1 MMIQVFFPE
10 QVDDQ
15 RIAYSVIVARMNGKW
30 LFARHRER
38 TTLECPGGHREA
50 GETPEETARRE
61 LWEET
66 GATEYRLTEIGPYGV
81 RMFQDDQTYSDSF
94 GMLYRAEVQT
104 LGQLPSDSE
113 IAEIHLL
120 DTLPD
125 CWTYPDIQPHL
136 LAKAW
141 PKEIPVKQRTAAYVM
156 DRTNLIFRDEDAPML
171 DQLNFSFALVK
182 DGIVSGDHWQQIA
195 AYRAYI
201 ERHPHILPV
210 VSVGGWGADGFSQA
224 AATETGR
231 QRFVESTLQLMQEN
245 GFLGVDIDWEYPG
258 SDAAGIASS
267 PDDRQNFTLL
277 MMALRQ
283 GLDQLTVQDGKS
295 RLLACALGASPSL
308 INHIDGKIIGALVDQ
323 VNLMTYDMYTP
334 GVCAHHTALYAGHS
348 DYPVCAANAVKW
360 YMDAGIPAEKIM
372 MGCAMYGRV
381 FALENGNDAPL
392 FTSSPSNGSQ
402 TMNYKQFIQD
412 PSFTLHF
419 DSQAKAAYGVNQ
431 QSFVT
436 LDSVESITCKREYA
450 REHGLMGLMCWEYGG
465 DADGVLLRAM
475 HG

>member
-1 MMIQVFFPE
+1 MVIQVFFPE
-10 QVDDQ
+10 QVNDQ

-30 LFARHRER
+30 LFAQHRER

-50 GETPEETARRE
+50 VETPEEAARRE
-61 LWEET
+61 FWEET
-66 GATEYRLTEIGPYGV
+66 GATVYQLTEVGPYGV
-81 RMFQDDQTYSDSF
+81 RRYRDDGSLEDSF

-104 LGQLPSDSE
+104 IGSIPADSE
-113 IAEIHLL
+113 IARIVLL
-120 DTLPD
+120 DHLPD
-125 CWTYPDIQPHL
+125 NWTYPAIQPHL

-141 PKEIPVKQRTAAYVM
+141 PEENTMHQRTAAYVM
-156 DRTNLIFRDEDAPML
+156 DRTSLIFRDEDAPML
-171 DQLNFSFALVK
+171 DQLNFSFALIK
-182 DGIVSGDHWQQIA
+182 EGSVSGAHWQGIA
-195 AYRAYI
+195 AYQTYI
-201 ERHPHILPV
+201 QKHPHILPV

-224 AATETGR
+224 AATEEGR
-231 QRFVESTLQLMQEN
+231 KRFVESTLQLMQEN

-258 SDAAGIASS
+258 SDAAGIAAS

-277 MMALRQ
+277 MTALRQ
-283 GLDQLTVQDGKS
+283 GLDRLTAQDGKP

-308 INHIDGKIIGALVDQ
+308 VNHIDGKIIGALVDQ

-334 GVCAHHTALYAGHS
+334 GVCAHHTALYAGHPE
-348 DYPVCAANAVKW
+348 YTVCAANAIKW
-360 YMDAGIPAEKIM
+360 YTDAGIPAEKIM

-381 FALENGNDAPL
+381 FAFEKANASPL
-392 FTSSPSNGSQ
+392 FSSSPSNGSQ

-412 PSFTLHF
+412 PGFTLHF
-419 DSQAKAAYGVNQ
+419 DPKAKAAYGTSQ

-450 REHGLMGLMCWEYGG
+450 KEHGLMGLMCWEYGG
-465 DADGVLLRAM
+465 DAEGALLKAM